1 MVAYDLTHLTQPDH
15 QLVAGPV
22 QDDEALFLY
31 ALIRC
36 MRLRRILEVGGV
48 DSYGARNF
56 LKAMEP
62 DGMLYTVDVRHTIA
76 LQSNHTTIIGSCE
89 ALTSRDVDGV
99 PLDLVFFDFHVYAA
113 QMTLFR
119 NLSAEGVINRNTVL
133 ALHDTNLHPPA
144 VGPDAPPRQ
153 WGSAVQ
159 GGWMHQ
165 VVERQMVNT
174 LRDEGYDA
182 LMLHTTPDRH
192 DSRLPLRH
200 GLTILTLP
208 RRLDTG
214 ETAGPSGG
222 STPAGT
228 GPIG

>member
-36 MRLRRILEVGGV
+36 MRLRRILEVGGLEGY
-48 DSYGARNF
+48 SARNF
-56 LKAMEP
+56 LKAMGP
-62 DGMLYTVDVRHTIA
+62 DGRLYTVDVRHTIS
-76 LQSNHTTIIGSCE
+76 LQSNHTTIVSSCE

-99 PLDLVFFDFHVYAA
+99 PLDLVFFDAHAYAA

-119 NLSAEGVINRNTVL
+119 NLSAEGVIDGNTLL
-133 ALHDTNLHPPA
+133 ALHDTNLHPLV
-144 VGPDAPPRQ
+144 VGPDAPPRR
-153 WGSAVQ
+153 WGTAVE

-165 VVERQMVNT
+165 VVERRMVNA
-174 LRDEGYDA
+174 LRDEGYEA

-192 DSRLPLRH
+192 DGRLPLRH
-200 GLTILTLP
+200 GLTILSRA
-208 RRLDTG
+208 RRLDVG
-214 ETAGPSGG
+214 EP
-222 STPAGT
+222 T